1 MPAQITVNHLTKT
14 FKIPQRQPGLKAALG
29 SLIKRR
35 YHEVHAVDDI
45 TFSLQ
50 PGEMVG
56 FIGPNGAGKTTTLK
70 MLAGLLHPTR
80 GEALVAGFIPWERK
94 IPFLRTISM
103 VMGNRNQLTWENT
116 VADSLY
122 ILSEIYNLP
131 PSQYRQTLD
140 ELVAVL
146 DIKDHLP
153 KMARNLSLGE
163 RMKCELAAALLH
175 RPQVVFLDE
184 PTLGLDVSMQI
195 RLRNFI
201 AEYNRTTGAT
211 ILLTSHYMADV
222 VSLCPRILL
231 IQGGSL
237 LFDGE
242 LKQLAEK
249 MVPYKQ
255 VRLEYGEAV
264 SASLHTLL
272 EKMLQDITVLEQTP
286 SRSLLRVSRTQVSA
300 VVSHLVQEMPLA
312 DLSVEDPPI
321 EAVIDLVYQQ
331 GIDR

>member
-14 FKIPQRQPGLKAALG
+14 FQIPQRQPGLKAALG

-211 ILLTSHYMADV
+211 VLLTSHYMADV

-231 IQGGSL
+231 IQDGSL
-237 LFDGE
+237 LFDGD
-242 LKQLAEK
+242 LKHLAEK
-249 MVPYKQ
+249 MAPYKQ
-255 VRLEYGEAV
+255 VRLEHGEV
-264 SASLHTLL
+264 VTVSLHILL
-272 EKMLQDITVLEQTP
+272 EQLRQDVTVLEQTP
-286 SRSLLRVSRTQVSA
+286 NRTLLRVSRSQVSA
-300 VVSHLVQEMPLA
+300 VVSRLVQEMPLA

-331 GIDR
+331 GMDR